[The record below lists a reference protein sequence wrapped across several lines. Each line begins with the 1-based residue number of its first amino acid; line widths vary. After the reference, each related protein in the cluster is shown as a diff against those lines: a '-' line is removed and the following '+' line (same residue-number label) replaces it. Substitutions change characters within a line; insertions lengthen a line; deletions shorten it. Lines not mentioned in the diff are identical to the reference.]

1 MRVVRYVAL
10 RLGVA
15 LVTLIGVSIIVF
27 AAIRCPFS
35 ARCPWAIDRC
45 FADKPVLREVD
56 GSYSA
61 CHRAEEVG
69 AA

>member
-1 MRVVRYVAL
+1 MRVVRYVAR

-15 LVTLIGVSIIVF
+15 LVGVSIIVF
-27 AAIRCPFS
+27 AAIRCPFGT
-35 ARCPWAIDRC
+35 RCPWAIDRC
-45 FADKPVLREVD
+45 FADKPALREVD

-61 CHRAEEVG
+61 CHRAEEVS